1 MRRKSAGRVLLTLAA
16 CVIAAPSLAAGGYFE
31 GQTEPLDGQPACA
44 GGMHVTFQVTP
55 DGEVLGGAVTFQ
67 ASRGGEIRDAIAI
80 PISSDGFHGALE
92 RDGALHASF
101 HAGHHAE
108 MVTIDGVVSGD
119 RFDGIV
125 QRADC
130 RFRLILNRR

>member
-1 MRRKSAGRVLLTLAA
+1 MRAKHLGWPLAL
-16 CVIAAPSLAAGGYFE
+16 CVIAAPSLASGGYFE
-31 GQTEPLDGQPACA
+31 GQTEPLDGKQACA
-44 GGMHVTFQVTP
+44 GGGMRVTFQVTP

-67 ASRGGEIRDAIAI
+67 ASRDGEVRDGGAI
-80 PISSDGFHGALE
+80 PISSDGFHGALG

-101 HAGHHAE
+101 HAGHRAE

-119 RFDGIV
+119 RFDGVV